1 MAKFKSGEKKKV
13 PQMSTS
19 SMPDIVF
26 MLLFFFMITT
36 TMKENDIKVENTP
49 PQATQIKKLEKKS
62 LASYIFVGQPKPNYR
77 GIYGTATRIQLN
89 DRFATVDDIMAF
101 ISTERD
107 ALSELDQR
115 SMTTMLKA
123 DENVRMGTVTDIKQ
137 ALRRA
142 NALKFGYNAKK
153 PEQQTDF

>member
-62 LASYIFVGQPKPNYR
+62 LASYIFVGQPKQSYR
-77 GIYGTATRIQLN
+77 ATYGTATRIQLN

-115 SMTTMLKA
+115 GMTTMLKA
-123 DENVRMGTVTDIKQ
+123 DENVRMGMVTEIKQ

-142 NALKFGYNAKK
+142 NALKFGYNAKQ
-153 PEQQTDF
+153 PEQSTDF